1 LTHSHLAELA
11 SWVAEGEHQVDSE
24 TVAEAILRRFSSVE
38 SLSALGEALL
48 EHHDVPVATVI
59 AEVGASQAPLRE
71 APLDRALADPA
82 EETKAPARHSVPV
95 QDRRN
100 EADLLKSRFSC
111 SAPIRRGSRIGG
123 PIRPSERRAGVAGV
137 PSRIN
142 ETPDWLGRSGGR

>member
-1 LTHSHLAELA
+1 M
-11 SWVAEGEHQVDSE
+11 AEGEHQVDSE

-100 EADLLKSRFSC
+100 EADLD
-111 SAPIRRGSRIGG
+111 
-123 PIRPSERRAGVAGV
+123 EV
-137 PSRIN
+137 
-142 ETPDWLGRSGGR
+142 